1 MDILQ
6 QKTEIE
12 RAIVE
17 ELLQQVDA
25 KTITLE
31 ESMPIVNYC
40 LEKIKPLTTKEE
52 ITAFLTSLSAQWPMF
67 NKLVIIE
74 NAKEKEANKD
84 EVVDEIVSLAK
95 DGKLDEALSVAKTA
109 TNN

>member
-1 MDILQ
+1 MDVLQ

-52 ITAFLTSLSAQWPMF
+52 ITTFLTSLSAQWPMF
-67 NKLVIIE
+67 NNLLTIE

-84 EVVDEIVSLAK
+84 ATVDEIVSLTKA
-95 DGKLDEALSVAKTA
+95 GQLDEALSVAKTA